1 MPGFVVTRGLGPGAT
16 TTNLIARGFM
26 PAIAEVVRGARI
38 TGRRAKQ
45 ALESYID
52 ELKISVA
59 LLAINGKD
67 LVNPILN
74 TVKASYSN
82 EEKVTI
88 TAEPVKLAVKQPEII
103 VEAEVRRKNVLKD

>member
-1 MPGFVVTRGLGPGAT
+1 MPGFTVTRGLGPGAT
-16 TTNLIARGFM
+16 PSSLIARGFIS
-26 PAIAEVVRGARI
+26 AVAEIVRGARI

-45 ALESYID
+45 ALEDYID

-74 TVKASYSN
+74 TVRTNYSN
-82 EEKVTI
+82 EKKVII
-88 TAEPVKLAVKQPEII
+88 TAAPVKLTVKQPQII
-103 VEAEVRRKNVLKD
+103 IEAEVRRNNVLKD